1 MKVIKPSIDIMR
13 TGLEIEPFQP
23 EQFIEK
29 VGRTCY
35 KSEDKITPDSAAKFV
50 GGLIR
55 RGHEAMLEH
64 WSFIFKTDAKWYEQ
78 IVTDWEMLQH
88 NLNVPLIDCLRPY
101 LRFTDY
107 QNNGEMRCIVSG
119 NVRAWRDYAKA
130 CVDGFGFIPMYMYGI
145 IKTNP
150 LLFPEFKDWVPIA
163 IVNDILIP
171 IEVSELTRE
180 ERQVHQD
187 ITVKFICDRGV
198 SHEIVRHRTASFAQE
213 STRYCNY
220 GQDKFGKEITVIAPS
235 WCEEGSTIWLD
246 WKLSCYRAESGYFAL
261 LNRGAVPQEARSVL
275 PNSLKTEVIMTG
287 NLNCWNHFFELRC
300 APDAHPD
307 IQVVAKMVRNEI
319 ANDFILEH
327 GFLED

>member
-1 MKVIKPSIDIMR
+1 MNVIEPSIEIMR
-13 TGLEIEPFQP
+13 TGLETELIQP

-50 GGLIR
+50 KALIA
-55 RGHEAMLEH
+55 RGHEAMVEH
-64 WSFIFKTDAKWYEQ
+64 YSFVFKTNCECYEQ
-78 IVTDWEMLQH
+78 MLEDYET
-88 NLNVPLIDCLRPY
+88 LIHSVDISHMEHLKPF

-107 QNNGEMRCIVSG
+107 YAAGDTRFIVSG
-119 NVRAWRDYAKA
+119 NVRAWRDFAKA
-130 CVDGFGFIPMYMYGI
+130 CVDGFGYIPVYLYGV

-150 LLFPEFKDWVPIA
+150 LLFPEFRDWVPIA
-163 IVNDILIP
+163 VVNDILIP
-171 IEVSELTRE
+171 IAVSELTRP
-180 ERQVHQD
+180 ERLIHQD

-220 GQDKFGKEITVIAPS
+220 GQDKFGNEITVVEPS
-235 WCEEGSTIWLD
+235 WIRNAELYDTWYASCEEAEDRYFHLLD
-246 WKLSCYRAESGYFAL
+246 MGC
-261 LNRGAVPQEARSVL
+261 VPQEARSVL

-287 NLNCWNHFFELRC
+287 NLDCWQHFFELRC

-307 IQVVAKMVRNEI
+307 IQVVAKMVRDELARELI
-319 ANDFILEH
+319 IDYGFIEW
-327 GFLED
+327 

>member
-13 TGLEIEPFQP
+13 TGLESEPLQP

-35 KSEDKITPDSAAKFV
+35 KSEDKITPDSADKFV
-50 GGLIR
+50 KGLIV

-64 WSFIFKTDAKWYEQ
+64 WNFIFKTDAKWYEQ

-88 NLNVPLIDCLRPY
+88 NLNTPGIKHPRLY
-101 LRFTDY
+101 LRFTDFQY
-107 QNNGEMRCIVSG
+107 HGEMRCIVSG

-130 CVDGFGFIPMYMYGI
+130 CIDGFGFIPLYMYGL
-145 IKTNP
+145 IKSHP

-163 IVNDILIP
+163 VINDILVP
-171 IEVSELTRE
+171 IEVSELTRS

-198 SHEIVRHRTASFAQE
+198 SHEIVRHRIASFAQE

-220 GQDKFGKEITVIAPS
+220 GQDKFGKGITVIAPS
-235 WCEEGSTIWLD
+235 WCEEGGVVWMD
-246 WKLSCYRAESGYFAL
+246 WKLSCYRAESDYFTL
-261 LNRGAVPQEARSVL
+261 LNRGTVPQEARSVL

-287 NLNCWNHFFELRC
+287 NLDCWDHFFELRC

-307 IQVVAKMVRNEI
+307 IQVVAKMVRSELANEL
-319 ANDFILEH
+319 ILER